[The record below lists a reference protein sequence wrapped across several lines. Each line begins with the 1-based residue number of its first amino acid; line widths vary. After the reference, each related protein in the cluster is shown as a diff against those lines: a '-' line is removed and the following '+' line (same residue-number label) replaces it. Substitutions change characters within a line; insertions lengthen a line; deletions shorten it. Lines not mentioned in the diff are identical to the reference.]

1 MFPRYFTEY
10 QNIKTDSEIIT
21 WKSKVRKT
29 NKSNVLLQKI
39 EKKDIERDVAC
50 VNWPL
55 NIFILI
61 LTKFICE

>member
-39 EKKDIERDVAC
+39 EKKDIERNVAC
-50 VNWPL
+50 AN
-55 NIFILI
+55 
-61 LTKFICE
+61 

>member
-29 NKSNVLLQKI
+29 NKSNVLLQNI

-50 VNWPL
+50 AN
-55 NIFILI
+55 
-61 LTKFICE
+61 